1 MTCDTGSFDSG
12 SYCLTETLLRAGT
25 PNAPLGAI
33 AAVGT
38 STTYTHTAFNNIVA
52 MGIYEGIFIENNF
65 TAGEALSYGKLV
77 LSKTYPSNPNN
88 NVNMFSYW
96 NNLMGDGSTHLWTKR
111 PESLIINCPSI
122 IQPGTNQNEVKV
134 EDINGEGVEDVF
146 VTILKGDD
154 DIFTSL
160 YTNSDGVVIL
170 NFSDNSPGEVLV
182 TGVKQDYIPS
192 QMNFIIQENNVV
204 LSTVVS
210 ELVTTD
216 DGSGASLGN
225 NDGIINPGE
234 I

>member
-1 MTCDTGSFDSG
+1 
-12 SYCLTETLLRAGT
+12 
-25 PNAPLGAI
+25 
-33 AAVGT
+33 
-38 STTYTHTAFNNIVA
+38 
-52 MGIYEGIFIENNF
+52 
-65 TAGEALSYGKLV
+65 
-77 LSKTYPSNPNN
+77 
-88 NVNMFSYW
+88 
-96 NNLMGDGSTHLWTKR
+96 
-111 PESLIINCPSI
+111 INCPSI
-122 IQPGTNQNEVKV
+122 IQPGTNQIEVKV

-234 I
+234 IIELIIPLNNSGVEVASGLLVRLHTNSEFMDILNGEVYYGNIAIEETIIADPFVI